1 MLRGGWPTGWSWR
14 VAPVLLGKGTEA
26 VGDLGASAVTDGLRL
41 ANRTV
46 HQAGP
51 DLLIAGD
58 LDAAPA
64 VLTRRSASRA
74 PSIGRSRSQSSPASP
89 NALAARSPGPDPAAA
104 RAPPIASPGPPRPAS
119 SPVSSQLER
128 PLEANPRTSPRSSAT
143 SAWVLEPPPVDAQ
156 DRPHPAASL
165 AEA

>member
-1 MLRGGWPTGWSWR
+1 VVVA

-26 VGDLGASAVTDGLRL
+26 VGDLGATTVTDGLQL

-58 LDAAPA
+58 LD
-64 VLTRRSASRA
+64 
-74 PSIGRSRSQSSPASP
+74 Q
-89 NALAARSPGPDPAAA
+89 
-104 RAPPIASPGPPRPAS
+104 
-119 SPVSSQLER
+119 
-128 PLEANPRTSPRSSAT
+128 
-143 SAWVLEPPPVDAQ
+143 
-156 DRPHPAASL
+156 PHPAGPP